1 MFNNQWSLDPLEYG
15 YVFILRYISTSQCIW
30 WYWSLDTSSIQ
41 ILRVSASRYSNSTLF
56 YHLEKSLYLYTIQF
70 YNTSSIVNFYFTIQH
85 IKIIFLHNKIIYPK
99 TQIKTKTQI
108 TSTTCCHHHHHEEH
122 TQTETHGY
130 ATTPQQ
136 PQKPQPR
143 NPWPPPS
150 PQQSPTFT
158 TMNPHMTHN
167 KNPTPFHHHHGNPQ
181 LHHHEPTIKIHSK
194 IKSNQ

>member
-99 TQIKTKTQI
+99 TQIKTKTQKPRERERERENKI
-108 TSTTCCHHHHHEEH
+108 LVFFFLRIELHCNSTFRI
-122 TQTETHGY
+122 
-130 ATTPQQ
+130 A
-136 PQKPQPR
+136 
-143 NPWPPPS
+143 
-150 PQQSPTFT
+150 
-158 TMNPHMTHN
+158 
-167 KNPTPFHHHHGNPQ
+167 
-181 LHHHEPTIKIHSK
+181 L
-194 IKSNQ
+194 